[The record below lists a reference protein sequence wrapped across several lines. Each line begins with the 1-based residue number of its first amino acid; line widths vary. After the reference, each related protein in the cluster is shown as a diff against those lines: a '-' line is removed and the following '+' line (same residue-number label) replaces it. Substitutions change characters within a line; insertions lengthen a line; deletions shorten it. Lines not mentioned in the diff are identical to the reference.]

1 MLRNVPG
8 SIRIARLLGIDIR
21 IHFSWFLIF
30 FIVVLSLADSFASE
44 NVTWS
49 DTKSFVIA
57 VIAAV
62 LFFLSVLGHELAHA
76 LVARRFRM
84 SVTSITL
91 FVLGGV
97 ANLAKEPPSA
107 MSEFLMAAAGPA
119 TSLVIGGIGL
129 GLGFFAPSLY
139 EANPVLQPIQPVA
152 RYIGTINVWLAAFNL
167 LPGFPLDGGRVFRS
181 ILWGVLKDRLAAT
194 RIAARGGQVVAVLL
208 VLVGVF
214 FALRLDATIN
224 GLWLAFIAYFLW
236 NAASSTL
243 QQERVASV
251 VGGAKVGPL
260 MTTDFKS
267 TPPGVMVGQVIRD
280 LVLPM
285 NLRAIPVLSGDRLI
299 GLVAIGD
306 LRKVEQERWGD
317 TPVDQVMTPVSDLST
332 VSPDDPLATALERFG
347 ATELPLLPVIKDGRL
362 VGLLYRESVIGYV
375 RMQEMLG
382 VEGRR

>member
-1 MLRNVPG
+1 
-8 SIRIARLLGIDIR
+8 
-21 IHFSWFLIF
+21 
-30 FIVVLSLADSFASE
+30 
-44 NVTWS
+44 
-49 DTKSFVIA
+49 
-57 VIAAV
+57 
-62 LFFLSVLGHELAHA
+62 
-76 LVARRFRM
+76 
-84 SVTSITL
+84 
-91 FVLGGV
+91 
-97 ANLAKEPPSA
+97 
-107 MSEFLMAAAGPA
+107 
-119 TSLVIGGIGL
+119 
-129 GLGFFAPSLY
+129 
-139 EANPVLQPIQPVA
+139 
-152 RYIGTINVWLAAFNL
+152 
-167 LPGFPLDGGRVFRS
+167 
-181 ILWGVLKDRLAAT
+181 
-194 RIAARGGQVVAVLL
+194 
-208 VLVGVF
+208 
-214 FALRLDATIN
+214 
-224 GLWLAFIAYFLW
+224 
-236 NAASSTL
+236 
-243 QQERVASV
+243 
-251 VGGAKVGPL
+251 